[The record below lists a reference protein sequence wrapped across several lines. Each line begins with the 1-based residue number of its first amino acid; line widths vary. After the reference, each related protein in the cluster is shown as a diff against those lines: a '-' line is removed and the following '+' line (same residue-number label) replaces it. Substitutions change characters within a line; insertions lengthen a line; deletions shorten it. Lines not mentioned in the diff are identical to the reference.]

1 MCSYIYSCCFIVYFV
16 DIVVFYINIY
26 FLKNIM
32 IVVNNMFCK
41 YDKRRVIKKKKK
53 DKGKIN
59 DMVWNLGMYSF
70 IFK

>member
-26 FLKNIM
+26 FLKNII

-41 YDKRRVIKKKKK
+41 YDKRRVIKKKRK

-59 DMVWNLGMYSF
+59 DMV
-70 IFK
+70 